1 MNPLIAALLAFSA
14 LGLLDKLAGGRLGLA
29 DDFDRGLA
37 SMGPLCLSMAGVYC
51 AAVTVSARL
60 EAAGGASGLAA
71 LAAGCVLAPDLG
83 GTALCAALAP
93 SGAEAVFAGVLV
105 SSTLGCLVS
114 FVLPISL
121 GALEAEDAPAFLRGA
136 ALGVAAL
143 PAGLLAG
150 GVFCGMEALALARD
164 LVPVA
169 ALCALLL
176 AALVRFPRVMTSALS
191 AFGTLVRWASG
202 ALFALCAAQMF
213 FGSGPFAQADVLESL
228 AIAAR
233 ITLVVCGSNVL
244 CGLLLRRTRL
254 PAAAAARLGVNAPA
268 SAGLL
273 VSFATSLS
281 MLPLF
286 SQMDARGKAA
296 NAAFSVGGAFCL
308 GGQLAFVASV
318 APDSVGAYLVC
329 KLVSGVCAAFLAAR
343 LTPAAQPAGT
353 HA

>member
-1 MNPLIAALLAFSA
+1 MNPLIAFLLVFSA
-14 LGLLDKLAGGRLGLA
+14 LGALDKLLGGRFGLA
-29 DDFDRGLA
+29 GDFDKGLSA
-37 SMGPLCLSMAGVYC
+37 MGPLCLSMAGVYC
-51 AAVTVSARL
+51 AAVTVSEKL
-60 EAAGGASGLAA
+60 EALERVPALAS

-83 GTALCAALAP
+83 GTAVCAALSS
-93 SGAEAVFAGVLV
+93 SGPEAVFTGVLV

-121 GALEAEDAPAFLRGA
+121 GALRGEAAKEYLRGA

-150 GVFCGMEALALARD
+150 GIVCGMSAPLLFSR

-169 ALCALLL
+169 AVCAALLFVL
-176 AALVRFPRVMTSALS
+176 LRFPRAGTAALG
-191 AFGTLVRWASG
+191 AFGALVRWASI
-202 ALFALCAAQMF
+202 ALFAVMAVQLFLGTGVFETSA
-213 FGSGPFAQADVLESL
+213 VTESL

-244 CGLLLRRTRL
+244 CGLLLRRPAL
-254 PAAAAARLGVNAPA
+254 LGAAAQRLGVSREAA
-268 SAGLL
+268 AGLA

-286 SQMDARGKAA
+286 DKMDARGKAV

-308 GGQLAFVASV
+308 GGQLAFVASA
-318 APDSVGAYLVC
+318 APASVGAYLVC
-329 KLVSGVCAAFLAAR
+329 KLAAGACGALLAAKT
-343 LTPAAQPAGT
+343 TPRANGEVSA
-353 HA
+353 